1 MLADSTARYSLTI
14 WGDRRIRPFA
24 SAACHVAGEQHATA
38 VVEEERG
45 MSLGVT
51 WGVEGSEARHRY
63 RAVRGQPLVHRNLNR
78 LRHDGRHD
86 AHESPLSR
94 VGPRA
99 GDHRCID
106 RMSHDS
112 SAGPATQLC
121 HVADVVGMPMRQQ
134 DGVHSPIRRRASSM
148 ARSILSAR
156 RGSPVSTS
164 TTPSSTTTAKAFT
177 YPMGSQVARRPLRA

>member
-1 MLADSTARYSLTI
+1 
-14 WGDRRIRPFA
+14 
-24 SAACHVAGEQHATA
+24 
-38 VVEEERG
+38 

-63 RAVRGQPLVHRNLNR
+63 RAVRGQPLVHRNR
-78 LRHDGRHD
+78 LRRRHDGRHD

-94 VGPRA
+94 VGLRA

-112 SAGPATQLC
+112 GAGPATQLC
-121 HVADVVGMPMRQQ
+121 HVADVVRVPMRQQ
-134 DGVHSPIRRRASSM
+134 DGVHLADATPGVLDGALD
-148 ARSILSAR
+148 LSAR

-164 TTPSSTTTAKAFT
+164 TTPSSTTTAKAFP
-177 YPMGSQVARRPLRA
+177 YPMGISMAAVEPLPRA